1 MNDENLCSIIN
12 NIKSTYNSIDEE
24 RNRLLKEKEKLILN
38 LENQYQCKIKSLDSK
53 QSDINETIKKYK
65 QILQTYST
73 FDIDS
78 IGEIIAF
85 IISSVE
91 NEEYIFQ
98 EIIAFIISSV
108 ENEEY
113 IFQRA
118 IHATYLW
125 HNYVGYDGEYEK
137 NNNKICII
145 IKKGLRQDCYLD
157 KNLMSNC
164 IKKIMKQERVILL
177 DESSSCYDN
186 YKVTFYNSIINTNN
200 NIDLS
205 SFPYIK
211 DFIDYVIQYRYEN
224 NLIKIDS
231 RRLNYLAISFIE
243 DRIEKKKQ
251 LIKNTDYTD

>member
-1 MNDENLCSIIN
+1 MNDENLFSIIN
-12 NIKSTYNSIDEE
+12 NIKSTYNSTDEE

-38 LENQYQCKIKSLDSK
+38 LENQYQYKIKSLDSK
-53 QSDINETIKKYK
+53 QSDINETIKKYN

-98 EIIAFIISSV
+98 RAF
-108 ENEEY
+108 
-113 IFQRA
+113 
-118 IHATYLW
+118 HATYLW

-145 IKKGLRQDCYLD
+145 IKKDLRQDCYLD

-177 DESSSCYDN
+177 DESSSRYDN
-186 YKVTFYNSIINTNN
+186 YKVTFYNSIIITNN

-224 NLIKIDS
+224 NLIKIDF
-231 RRLNYLAISFIE
+231 RQLNYLAISFIE

>member
-1 MNDENLCSIIN
+1 MNDENLFSIIN
-12 NIKSTYNSIDEE
+12 NIKSTYNSTDEE

-38 LENQYQCKIKSLDSK
+38 LENQYQYKIKSLDSK
-53 QSDINETIKKYK
+53 QSDINETIKKYN

-98 EIIAFIISSV
+98 RAF
-108 ENEEY
+108 
-113 IFQRA
+113 
-118 IHATYLW
+118 HATYLW

-145 IKKGLRQDCYLD
+145 IKKDLRQDCYLD

-177 DESSSCYDN
+177 DESSSRYDN

-224 NLIKIDS
+224 NLIKIDF
-231 RRLNYLAISFIE
+231 RQLNYLAISFIE

-251 LIKNTDYTD
+251 LIKNMRL

>member
-12 NIKSTYNSIDEE
+12 NIKSTYNSTDEE

-38 LENQYQCKIKSLDSK
+38 LENQYQYKIKSLDSK
-53 QSDINETIKKYK
+53 QSDINETIKKYN

-78 IGEIIAF
+78 IG
-85 IISSVE
+85 
-91 NEEYIFQ
+91 

-145 IKKGLRQDCYLD
+145 IKKNLRQDCYLD

-177 DESSSCYDN
+177 DESSSRYDN

-224 NLIKIDS
+224 NLIKIDF
-231 RRLNYLAISFIE
+231 RQLNYLAISFIE